1 MKTSQDARYA
11 LGVRWATVC
20 FAVVIWAK
28 ASNAQATFQLI
39 EVGSGPTTTIELLYP
54 FPSTL
59 TFGGITSLTSPSG
72 EVFTSASILEERHF
86 GDLIKTFP
94 TLESA
99 FAFLAGAW
107 QGSYIPRFPKGS
119 PTRSFGFDVAQVSP
133 DSVYRGLPQ
142 DFTVHDGDRIR
153 SGETFLMSWNYES
166 NLPAH
171 LNSLQVVAHIN
182 SYDLGGNSI
191 FGTPS
196 PPGSSRGGGQTS
208 VGGDH
213 DSASFEYERKSE
225 PGTSENRFLMTYT
238 GGGSGTPLPAQM
250 QLTLGATNRLDS
262 LVVNHGDGDA
272 EPFNNPPAQ
281 GLQYIRTAGPI
292 NLTLVPIP
300 EPSTWN
306 LAATTAAL
314 AALRATRERR
324 TNWLDRSRRKN

>member
-1 MKTSQDARYA
+1 MKTSLDARYT
-11 LGVRWATVC
+11 LGVRWATAC
-20 FAVVIWAK
+20 FAVLIWVK

-59 TFGGITSLTSPSG
+59 AFGGMTSLTSPSG
-72 EVFTSASILEERHF
+72 EVFTSASILEQRHF
-86 GDLIKTFP
+86 GDLIKTFH

-107 QGSYIPRFPKGS
+107 QGTYIPRFPQGS
-119 PTRSFGFDVAQVSP
+119 PTRSFGFDVAQVST

-142 DFTVHDGDRIR
+142 DFSLHDGDRIR

-166 NLPAH
+166 NLPAQ

-182 SYDLGGNSI
+182 SHFLGGNSI

-196 PPGSSRGGGQTS
+196 PSGSSGGRGKTS

-213 DSASFEYERKSE
+213 DSASFEYERESD

-250 QLTLGATNRLDS
+250 QLTIGATNRLDS
-262 LVVNHGDGDA
+262 VVVNHGDGDTD
-272 EPFNNPPAQ
+272 PFNNPPVQ

-292 NLTLVPIP
+292 DLTLVPIP
-300 EPSTWN
+300 EPSTAV
-306 LAATTAAL
+306 LAAGLAL
-314 AALRATRERR
+314 SAMICRHGRR
-324 TNWLDRSRRKN
+324 GSNRRDAC